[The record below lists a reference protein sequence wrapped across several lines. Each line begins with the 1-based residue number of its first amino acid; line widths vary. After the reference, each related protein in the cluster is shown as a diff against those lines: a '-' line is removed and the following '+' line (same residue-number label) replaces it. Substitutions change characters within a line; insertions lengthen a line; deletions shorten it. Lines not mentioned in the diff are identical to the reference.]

1 MAAVAY
7 IRVSTDK
14 QAKQSHNLP
23 NQRAKVRGHCDRVGF
38 SIMREFIE
46 TESAR
51 TDDRPAFQEMLKFC
65 RKNHGKVTHVVVAD
79 LSRLARNV
87 VDQGTTI
94 AELQRL
100 GIALVSVDEPILDA
114 TAAGRLSANMI
125 GAMNQFFSD
134 SLSERIRYRMRAGF
148 EAGRYLRAAPI
159 GYMNAEKALVR
170 DPDRAPLVK
179 KAFELV
185 ASGSSMAAAMS
196 LTTALGLRTRRGNQ
210 VAKQSFARMLQ
221 NPIYVGWLVSGDD
234 RVKGT
239 HEPLIS
245 DALFQSVQ
253 ERLNGKSSLHK
264 TLNEDFPLRGIVRC
278 EKCDKPLTAGWVKGR
293 KERYA
298 RYWCWNKGCRAV
310 GVSREVIEGQF
321 VSILERIQPDADLLA
336 QLPEVAA
343 REWESRKGRIAK
355 DAETLSKRLA
365 EQRTLNQKAIRAR
378 LDGELTEEDLST
390 LKRGIAEEMF
400 QIEAAITALDSE
412 RSTMQDMMQQAKLQV
427 INLAETWKRSS
438 AEQRQEMVRAFFP
451 AGIWYSQQMTYFKP
465 RNSKIL
471 QLFAN
476 YLQDE
481 SLVGVPDGI

>member
-1 MAAVAY
+1 MVGEF
-7 IRVSTDK
+7 VS
-14 QAKQSHNLP
+14 S
-23 NQRAKVRGHCDRVGF
+23 F
-38 SIMREFIE
+38 
-46 TESAR
+46 
-51 TDDRPAFQEMLKFC
+51 
-65 RKNHGKVTHVVVAD
+65 
-79 LSRLARNV
+79 ARNV

-179 KAFELV
+179 KAFEFITSAPAWLPQCRSRPRWACV
-185 ASGSSMAAAMS
+185 
-196 LTTALGLRTRRGNQ
+196 RGAGNE

-234 RVKGT
+234 RVKGA

-253 ERLNGKSSLHK
+253 ERLNGKSSPHK
-264 TLNEDFPLRGIVRC
+264 TLSEDFPLRGIVRC

-298 RYWCWNKGCRAV
+298 RYWCWNKECRAV

-378 LDGELTEEDLST
+378 LDGELTEEDFTT
-390 LKRGIAEEMF
+390 LKRGIAEEIF

-427 INLAETWKRSS
+427 INLAETWKHSS

-465 RNSKIL
+465 RNSRDPSTVCELPTGRKSCWRPRRDL
-471 QLFAN
+471 N
-476 YLQDE
+476 PCYRRE
-481 SLVGVPDGI
+481 SRPRVRNRLKLNGTDSALGHLSDCGDGLSDC